1 LQSDLPECKQPT
13 LAYADVA
20 GFEYGSQ
27 TQCSYTGRG
36 QFTGDQE
43 VDEAAARVS
52 CQKPDTA
59 YWNYQL
65 YGTAN
70 IDNYELATSWHNTFM
85 SFDLNF
91 DSKNAD
97 YGQLMWCPYAVS
109 PFMFY
114 SLNEDPV
121 SGLST
126 ATIKTDCYRDPTYT
140 NTVLAG
146 SLVVGQSYRILSTTT
161 TYKPNQMVAGVEYTI
176 VRTRGSSATAVETDF
191 MLYGASNNNVGTVFI
206 AVRSGEGSGSVTGP
220 ATDFT
225 QCGANSNDVN
235 HVFVASSPCGSGSG
249 TVSALTLTSNT
260 GVQLPSSDPIIPFG
274 DTSDALMGVNVTY
287 FKTMNDVLI
296 KQFKS
301 NINQMTE
308 MSCNGYL
315 LSKPKTEP
323 AQYTIPMVGT
333 CVSNMCP
340 RRTWIEVVTLASSGS
355 QMLYNLC
362 LLLVGMFLAKKYGY
376 VDAAPTA
383 AVEMQGSLY
392 SGPTSSPKKPASV

>member
-1 LQSDLPECKQPT
+1 
-13 LAYADVA
+13 
-20 GFEYGSQ
+20 
-27 TQCSYTGRG
+27 
-36 QFTGDQE
+36 
-43 VDEAAARVS
+43 
-52 CQKPDTA
+52 
-59 YWNYQL
+59 
-65 YGTAN
+65 
-70 IDNYELATSWHNTFM
+70 
-85 SFDLNF
+85 
-91 DSKNAD
+91 
-97 YGQLMWCPYAVS
+97 
-109 PFMFY
+109 MFY

>member
-1 LQSDLPECKQPT
+1 
-13 LAYADVA
+13 
-20 GFEYGSQ
+20 
-27 TQCSYTGRG
+27 
-36 QFTGDQE
+36 
-43 VDEAAARVS
+43 
-52 CQKPDTA
+52 
-59 YWNYQL
+59 L

-91 DSKNAD
+91 DDKDPD
-97 YGQLMWCPYAVS
+97 YGQLMWCPRAAS

-114 SLNEDPV
+114 SINEDPV
-121 SGLST
+121 TGIST

-161 TYKPNQMVAGVEYTI
+161 TYKPNQMVVGVEYTI
-176 VRTRGSSATAVETDF
+176 LSTRGSSETAVETDF
-191 MLYGASNNNVGTVFI
+191 MLYGASNNNEGTVFI
-206 AVRSGEGSGSVTGP
+206 ALRSGSGSGSVTGP

-249 TVSALTLTSNT
+249 TVSALTLMNT
-260 GVQLPSSDPIIPFG
+260 ADVQLPSSDPIIPFG
-274 DTSDALMGVNVTY
+274 NSNDDLMGVNVTY

-333 CVSNMCP
+333 CVANMCP

-362 LLLVGMFLAKKYGY
+362 LLLVGMFLAKRYGY
-376 VDAAPTA
+376 VDAAPITA
-383 AVEMQGSLY
+383 AVEMQ
-392 SGPTSSPKKPASV
+392 KPASV